1 MFVTF
6 TRCEWRGGSRRLIK
20 AAGML
25 IGRGHCCPLCS
36 ARSYWA
42 SVAPVKGQ
50 RTDLKSVT
58 LTPHT
63 LRRPPHTHMY
73 TDYPTYNPLVRPRP
87 FFLLSWR
94 KWSPLLLSFPPC
106 CLIRWLAPPSPLGLI
121 QCWGS
126 NFITAFSSFLFFL
139 LWSNGQLRFQSAREV
154 FKKAKRGLLPIFSI
168 IWKYWINKHNFNTTG
183 ASFYCFVIHCQTSE
197 HLSVLFYSLILKCM
211 ICSNFVQPHLLYSYV
226 FGSLSLYYTMHKVIS
241 AAGMLISF

>member
-36 ARSYWA
+36 ALSYWA

-63 LRRPPHTHMY
+63 LRHPPHTHMY
-73 TDYPTYNPLVRPRP
+73 TDYPTYTPCPPRSSP
-87 FFLLSWR
+87 PILFSSHSWR
-94 KWSPLLLSFPPC
+94 KWTPLLHSFPPC
-106 CLIRWLAPPSPLGLI
+106 CLIRWLALPSPLGLI

-126 NFITAFSSFLFFL
+126 NFITGFSFLSPVVTRTAGLPTRTSQATLRWGEGGLSKAKRDLSYFLFFG
-139 LWSNGQLRFQSAREV
+139 NIE
-154 FKKAKRGLLPIFSI
+154 
-168 IWKYWINKHNFNTTG
+168 
-183 ASFYCFVIHCQTSE
+183 
-197 HLSVLFYSLILKCM
+197 
-211 ICSNFVQPHLLYSYV
+211 
-226 FGSLSLYYTMHKVIS
+226 
-241 AAGMLISF
+241 

>member
-6 TRCEWRGGSRRLIK
+6 MRCEWRGGSRRLIK

-36 ARSYWA
+36 ALSYWA

-63 LRRPPHTHMY
+63 LNPPTHTHMY
-73 TDYPTYNPLVRPRP
+73 TTYPTYNPPLP
-87 FFLLSWR
+87 FFLLDFPSYSWR
-94 KWSPLLLSFPPC
+94 KWTPLLPSFPPC
-106 CLIRWLAPPSPLGLI
+106 CLIRWSALPSPLGLI

-126 NFITAFSSFLFFL
+126 NFITGLLFFL
-139 LWSNGQLRFQSAREV
+139 LF
-154 FKKAKRGLLPIFSI
+154 FSSCG
-168 IWKYWINKHNFNTTG
+168 HTD
-183 ASFYCFVIHCQTSE
+183 SCTS
-197 HLSVLFYSLILKCM
+197 SQ
-211 ICSNFVQPHLLYSYV
+211 N
-226 FGSLSLYYTMHKVIS
+226 
-241 AAGMLISF
+241 

>member
-6 TRCEWRGGSRRLIK
+6 MRCEWRGGSRRLIK

-36 ARSYWA
+36 ALSYWA

-63 LRRPPHTHMY
+63 LQHPPPYTHTH
-73 TDYPTYNPLVRPRP
+73 TYVHRLSHLTPPP
-87 FFLLSWR
+87 FTPHPFPSHSFL
-94 KWSPLLLSFPPC
+94 SPEENGALLLLSFPLC
-106 CLIRWLAPPSPLGLI
+106 CLIRWLALPSPLRLI

-126 NFITAFSSFLFFL
+126 NFITGFLFSL
-139 LWSNGQLRFQSAREV
+139 LWSLRRLHFQPGQARWLCAEVREV
-154 FKKAKRGLLPIFSI
+154 SERPKRICVF
-168 IWKYWINKHNFNTTG
+168 
-183 ASFYCFVIHCQTSE
+183 FYCLEILIKWAYFKLYKIVII
-197 HLSVLFYSLILKCM
+197 ILACR
-211 ICSNFVQPHLLYSYV
+211 C
-226 FGSLSLYYTMHKVIS
+226 
-241 AAGMLISF
+241 

>member
-63 LRRPPHTHMY
+63 LRHPPHTH
-73 TDYPTYNPLVRPRP
+73 TQLIPPTTPPP
-87 FFLLSWR
+87 CSSPPIISSGFFLPHSRR
-94 KWSPLLLSFPPC
+94 KWTPLLLSFPPC
-106 CLIRWLAPPSPLGLI
+106 CLIRWLALPSPLGLI

-126 NFITAFSSFLFFL
+126 NFITVFFSRSCGHTDGCTSSQMTLRWGEVREVSKGPNGISVMFYCWEILNKWARKKKSYFLF
-139 LWSNGQLRFQSAREV
+139 W
-154 FKKAKRGLLPIFSI
+154 
-168 IWKYWINKHNFNTTG
+168 
-183 ASFYCFVIHCQTSE
+183 
-197 HLSVLFYSLILKCM
+197 YSL
-211 ICSNFVQPHLLYSYV
+211 SN
-226 FGSLSLYYTMHKVIS
+226 I
-241 AAGMLISF
+241 